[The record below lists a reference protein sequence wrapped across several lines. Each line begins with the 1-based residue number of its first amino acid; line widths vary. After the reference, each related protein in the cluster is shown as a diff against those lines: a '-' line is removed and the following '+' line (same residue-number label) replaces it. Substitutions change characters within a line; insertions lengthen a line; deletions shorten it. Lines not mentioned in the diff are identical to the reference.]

1 MGDPSSRRIENYVV
15 VDTRLVFPIGRLKG
29 MLMECWDGSS

>member
-1 MGDPSSRRIENYVV
+1 MGDESSRRRENYVV

-29 MLMECWDGSS
+29 MLIECRDGSG